1 MSSRTSTIRQLLRAS
16 AALGATLL
24 IGAATAAYAAAP
36 ALEAPSVRVS
46 YHDLNLA
53 TEQGTLAL
61 YGRIVAAAQ
70 KVCRVS
76 DIRDL
81 QQVTG
86 REGVSGAG
94 DRARGTGRGQRA
106 AGGRLHGAAR
116 PRLEHPGK
124 SSITRA
130 ATTEGG

>member
-1 MSSRTSTIRQLLRAS
+1 MRVARAQPLKEMSMSSRTSTTRQLLRAS

-53 TEQGTLAL
+53 TEKGTLAI
-61 YGRIVAAAQ
+61 YGRIVAAARM
-70 KVCRVS
+70 VCRVS

-81 QQVTG
+81 HRV
-86 REGVSGAG
+86 A
-94 DRARGTGRGQRA
+94 DANKCRAQGIER
-106 AGGRLHGAAR
+106 
-116 PRLEHPGK
+116 
-124 SSITRA
+124 
-130 ATTEGG
+130 